1 MPDTAAAPLKAK
13 DRAYLALLQ
22 LLSRLPLPFLRRVG
36 ALLGWLASLARH
48 SEAVRTVTRN
58 LELCY
63 PDQDARWH
71 ARVRHTN
78 FVHTGMVS
86 MEFAKTW
93 GMPPGWTLGQIRRVH
108 NEQIFHDALA
118 AGRGTIAVVPHF
130 GTWEVMNPWLSQ
142 HVAPV
147 IMYKPGKDAGVN
159 AFVLA
164 ARSRLRATLVPTDD
178 SGVRAV
184 FKALRKNGFTAILPD
199 HLPDASGG
207 LQAPFF
213 GHQALTGTLV
223 PKLVERTGCRVIVMY
238 CLRTPEGFEMHFSE
252 PDAGIYDADTARATA
267 ALNRTVEQV
276 IAVDPVQYQW
286 SYKRF
291 RRSADLADP
300 YLTPEKAARAAA
312 RRQARRARQTDD

>member
-1 MPDTAAAPLKAK
+1 MHDTPAAPLKAK

-22 LLSRLPLPFLRRVG
+22 LLSRLPLPFLRRFG
-36 ALLGWLASLARH
+36 ALLGRLAALPRQSR
-48 SEAVRTVTRN
+48 AVRTVARN

-63 PDQDARWH
+63 PGQTAAWR
-71 ARVRHTN
+71 AAVLRAN
-78 FVHTGMVS
+78 FVHTGMLT
-86 MEFAKTW
+86 MEFAKIW
-93 GMPPGWTLGQIRRVH
+93 GMPPDWTLGRITRVH
-108 NEQIFHDALA
+108 NEQLFHDAIA
-118 AGRGTIAVVPHF
+118 VGRGTIAIVPHF

-164 ARSRLRATLVPTDD
+164 ARSRLRTTLVPTDE

-207 LQAPFF
+207 LHAPFF
-213 GHQALTGTLV
+213 GINALTGTLV
-223 PKLVERTGCRVIVMY
+223 PKLVERTGCRVIVMH
-238 CLRTPEGFEMHFSE
+238 CLRTPEGFEMYFSE
-252 PDAGIYDADTARATA
+252 PDAGIYDADTAIATA

-276 IAVDPVQYQW
+276 IAVDPAQYQW

-291 RRSADLADP
+291 RRSSDIDDP
-300 YLTPEKAARAAA
+300 YLSPEKAARAAA
-312 RRQARRARQTDD
+312 RRQARQARQTEG

>member
-1 MPDTAAAPLKAK
+1 
-13 DRAYLALLQ
+13 
-22 LLSRLPLPFLRRVG
+22 
-36 ALLGWLASLARH
+36 LLGWLASLARG
-48 SEAVRTVTRN
+48 SEAVRTVARN

-63 PDQDARWH
+63 PGQTAAWRE
-71 ARVRHTN
+71 AVLRAN
-78 FVHTGMVS
+78 FVHTGMLT
-86 MEFAKTW
+86 MEFAKAW
-93 GMPPGWTLGQIRRVH
+93 GRPPDWALGRITRVH
-108 NEQIFHDALA
+108 NEQLFHDAIA
-118 AGRGTIAVVPHF
+118 AGRGTIAIVPHF

-207 LQAPFF
+207 LHAPFF
-213 GHQALTGTLV
+213 GINALTGTLV

-252 PDAGIYDADTARATA
+252 PDAGIYDA
-267 ALNRTVEQV
+267 
-276 IAVDPVQYQW
+276 I
-286 SYKRF
+286 
-291 RRSADLADP
+291 
-300 YLTPEKAARAAA
+300 
-312 RRQARRARQTDD
+312 TDCP